1 MQRLLGELH
10 QVAPTSFKE
19 LSPLLRLDAEDDE
32 KVFRVYK
39 KIRKTGEAG
48 HCQFGEGLHTVM
60 QACYPILSAIGCQS
74 FLPEKGGVY

>member
-19 LSPLLRLDAEDDE
+19 LLPLLRLDAEDDE
-32 KVFRVYK
+32 KVFRIYK

-48 HCQFGEGLHTVM
+48 HCQFGEGPHT
-60 QACYPILSAIGCQS
+60 ATWARYPILSAIGCQS